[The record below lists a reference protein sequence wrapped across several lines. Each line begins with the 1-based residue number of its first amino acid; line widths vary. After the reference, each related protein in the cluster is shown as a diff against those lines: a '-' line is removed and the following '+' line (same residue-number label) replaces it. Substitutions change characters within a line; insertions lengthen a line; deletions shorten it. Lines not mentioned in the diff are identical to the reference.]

1 MRDSSTSTVM
11 PDAAPWP
18 LCALGDSRSARGVL
32 GQIRQR
38 LAELARQRH
47 QDDLAALF
55 LCDVAQRT

>member
-1 MRDSSTSTVM
+1 MR
-11 PDAAPWP
+11 PPWP